1 MNFLISKLKML
12 SENEEDR
19 DFETAE
25 VPISTESLPIES
37 SSKVQVFLRIRPTSQ
52 NEVEGLNDVYTVEDS
67 STLLVK
73 HFSSNEAA
81 RRSRFTKSS
90 DNATRKKFSFSK
102 IFNLQVEQSQF
113 FNEAIKP
120 AVIDF
125 LNNQSSTVLSY
136 GTADAGKTY
145 TLFGTVSQPGVIPRT
160 IEFIY
165 SSLNCTLVPWYK
177 PKRFRSIVNLDEC
190 DRSLEIDTREKL
202 LSCRLSDKSLYEN
215 AYKSLEYSES
225 NKNREL
231 CKDSMYSVWISF
243 VEIYNDVIYDLLEVD
258 EEGKNVQLKLVTD
271 KHGTTYIQGM
281 RSVCAT
287 TGLEAYQILNA
298 GQTRLSTVTE
308 SSYKSSRS
316 HSILTIKLLKYD
328 KDCSPSEVKVSSL
341 SFYDLAG
348 TGRVQKSSNND
359 KQLKEFNSINKSLLA
374 LGRCLKVIVEGQ
386 SRQSAGPFRDS
397 KLTRL
402 VQRSLCGKENII
414 LLINVN
420 PTVDLLTETQSVFK
434 FASMAMKLTSGLI
447 KDEKKILE
455 YHTPISSPKSQEN
468 CFSINTKTLSDQ
480 DIDDLIQKNKQLST
494 ELKELKSTNQR
505 KEFEVKKELTDNY
518 KKQLDSMEEYL
529 KKRTLLMEEEKQS
542 FVKFSVDQVHHYYK
556 DKLQDCTNRKRKR
569 TDRGDYEERLDM
581 EILETKNI
589 KYSSKITSLEKTLL
603 SVKRKLKILTETIN
617 NSRIME
623 PKIEKAEKGDAT
635 IHLDGDLNL
644 YLSTVQTYIEKSF
657 EAKKAQVASAPIK
670 SMFSTGIQCTSNCSD
685 IGLFC
690 KEIQKLLDANTVQLP
705 KINNSLDS
713 VDDDLL
719 SLLPKVKELVI
730 SSISEKIKLEMENS
744 EKLGQIQH
752 LSDEIKKRDKD
763 LFELKMQ
770 YQESESARM
779 ILLRQ
784 KNDIA
789 AKSKAKELF
798 KKEDFV
804 TIESENCFADEE
816 NYQILS
822 TQQDFN
828 SPSSLDNESRLSLYT
843 SESEKIARRLT
854 RSTFDSS
861 QNDSG
866 VASSIEFC
874 RLTHE
879 KSCQINIFHDENT
892 LKKKLEQLKLDY
904 ENMAAQHRQ
913 EALKVAKLSQE
924 SEDIREAM
932 GKHKKNLYEQ
942 EKVIA
947 EYQNKN
953 RLYQLEIERLNSEKS
968 QIKIKHDEMIWNLGG
983 TIKAY
988 EKKITESQVKLEV
1001 HQKEEHRTVQRLEN
1015 YLNKS
1020 VDLKSE
1026 LSITRLELEKK
1037 SMACYKDHII
1047 KIDQLEKD
1055 LNMKTL
1061 NEQKLGEKIS
1071 QYEKDLARINDL
1083 TGKISNFENLMTK
1096 IEKERSD
1103 LHRMLD
1109 EKSNCQSEIEHRLKN
1124 LIEIID
1130 KRDDKVHYLLTEFGT
1145 LTKINSTNHRKAQEL
1160 DKEVSRLMEN
1170 ITYMKEDIKQS
1181 EKDRKALEQNSKKEL
1196 ENLRSKLT
1204 ICEDNAD
1211 LLNIIRNSSETTQDE
1226 VHKLK
1231 VQLSAKNKELEF
1243 FKKNRNATIQRYKT
1257 KNKSNFLITKCQ
1269 SNIIARYECLVR
1281 QLQETLKV
1289 NPPLSK
1295 LKKIFPHKQKYLSG
1309 EEKEYSICE
1318 VHGSEPHIR
1327 GCKLFLDDEPVY
1339 LSPCPS
1345 LHAVMFSST
1354 ESSEMTASKD
1364 APTRLATDVSEK
1376 CLETGR
1382 RVRLKSRH
1390 TPCKDPG
1397 SHNFEPAVE
1406 IHLLESDRRSS
1417 RRDGHVKFH
1426 LQ

>member
-12 SENEEDR
+12 SENEEDG
-19 DFETAE
+19 DSETAE

-120 AVIDF
+120 AVIDL

-160 IEFIY
+160 IELIY
-165 SSLNCTLVPWYK
+165 SSLNCTLVPWFK

-215 AYKSLEYSES
+215 AYKSLEYSEL

-243 VEIYNDVIYDLLEVD
+243 VEMYNDVIYDLLEVD

-287 TGLEAYQILNA
+287 TGLEAYEILNA

-316 HSILTIKLLKYD
+316 HSIFTIKLLKYD

-386 SRQSAGPFRDS
+386 LKQSAGPFRDS

-420 PTVDLLTETQSVFK
+420 PTIDLLAETQSVFK
-434 FASMAMKLTSGLI
+434 FASMAMKLTSGLT

-505 KEFEVKKELTDNY
+505 KEFEVRKELTDYY

-542 FVKFSVDQVHHYYK
+542 FVKFSVDQVNHYYK

-617 NSRIME
+617 NSRNME
-623 PKIEKAEKGDAT
+623 PKIENAKKGDAT
-635 IHLDGDLNL
+635 IQLDGDLTL

-657 EAKKAQVASAPIK
+657 EAKKAHVASVPIK
-670 SMFSTGIQCTSNCSD
+670 SMFSTGIQCSSNCSD

-705 KINNSLDS
+705 EINDSLDS
-713 VDDDLL
+713 VDDDLQ

-784 KNDIA
+784 KNDIEA
-789 AKSKAKELF
+789 ESKAKELF
-798 KKEDFV
+798 KNEDFV

-828 SPSSLDNESRLSLYT
+828 SPSSLNNESRLSLYT
-843 SESEKIARRLT
+843 SESEKIARRPT
-854 RSTFDSS
+854 RSSSDSS

-866 VASSIEFC
+866 VASSIKC
-874 RLTHE
+874 CGLTHE
-879 KSCQINIFHDENT
+879 KSCQTNIFHDENT
-892 LKKKLEQLKLDY
+892 LKNKLEQLKLDY

-913 EALKVAKLSQE
+913 EAQKVAKLSQE

-932 GKHKKNLYEQ
+932 EKHKKNLYVQ

-968 QIKIKHDEMIWNLGG
+968 QLKIKHDEMIRNLGG
-983 TIKAY
+983 TIKEY
-988 EKKITESQVKLEV
+988 EKKITELQVKLEV

-1061 NEQKLGEKIS
+1061 IEQKLGEKIS

-1109 EKSNCQSEIEHRLKN
+1109 EKSNCQSEMEHRLKN
-1124 LIEIID
+1124 LIAIID
-1130 KRDDKVHYLLTEFGT
+1130 KQDDKVHYLRTELGT
-1145 LTKINSTNHRKAQEL
+1145 FTKINSTNHRKAQEL

-1170 ITYMKEDIKQS
+1170 ITFMKEDIKQS
-1181 EKDRKALEQNSKKEL
+1181 EKARKALEQNSKKEL
-1196 ENLRSKLT
+1196 ENLRSRLT

-1211 LLNIIRNSSETTQDE
+1211 LLNIIRNSSETKQDE

-1243 FKKNRNATIQRYKT
+1243 FKKNRNATIQRY
-1257 KNKSNFLITKCQ
+1257 
-1269 SNIIARYECLVR
+1269 ECLVR
-1281 QLQETLKV
+1281 QLQEALNV
-1289 NPPLSK
+1289 NPPISK
-1295 LKKIFPHKQKYLSG
+1295 LKKIFPHKKKYLSG

-1318 VHGSEPHIR
+1318 VHGSEPQIR
-1327 GCKLFLDDEPVY
+1327 DCKLFLDDEPVY

-1364 APTRLATDVSEK
+1364 APTRLAADVSEK
-1376 CLETGR
+1376 CLEI
-1382 RVRLKSRH
+1382 LY
-1390 TPCKDPG
+1390 
-1397 SHNFEPAVE
+1397 
-1406 IHLLESDRRSS
+1406 
-1417 RRDGHVKFH
+1417 
-1426 LQ
+1426 